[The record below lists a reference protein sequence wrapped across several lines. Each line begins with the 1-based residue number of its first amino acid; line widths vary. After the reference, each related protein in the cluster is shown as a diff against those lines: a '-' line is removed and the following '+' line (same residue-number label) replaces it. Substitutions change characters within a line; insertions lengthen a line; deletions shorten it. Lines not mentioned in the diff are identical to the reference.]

1 MPVMSDQAIRKSG
14 NQGIRGS
21 GNQEIRDCPER
32 SRRESGISSFPHSLI
47 TNSLPLLALALLFCL
62 ASCAPAWEA
71 TVVAPDGSDF
81 PVDGKVLAN
90 LADFVEE
97 GQEDLALER
106 VLWTAGHWVI
116 ERLIVNEPEGA
127 RHEFDWAAVADDAWW
142 RKDGKLSIGGELF
155 PVSRVEVEPPP
166 LLRQV
171 EANIIDIAPTVAAAL
186 GLPSPAQA
194 TGRALEAPPAGHVFL
209 LFLDGFGYVRYVE
222 ARDAG
227 LIPNLVALGEPLL
240 ALTVYP
246 PSTTMGSAAL
256 LTGAPPWVNGVDQRG
271 IRKTEVETLFDV
283 ASAAGLQVVAV
294 EGNALAFNLRNA
306 EMQLSGDRDGNG
318 STDDNVLANA
328 LAVLAEGMPDLFYV
342 HFHGI
347 DDAGHTY
354 GPNTPEEEAVICE
367 VDAAVG
373 QLLAALPADTLIFI
387 FADHGMHMVEEE
399 GRLGNHEHL
408 IERDMF
414 IPIFVVSK

>member
-1 MPVMSDQAIRKSG
+1 VPDNRPVNIR
-14 NQGIRGS
+14 
-21 GNQEIRDCPER
+21 
-32 SRRESGISSFPHSLI
+32 SL
-47 TNSLPLLALALLFCL
+47 SLLALALLL
-62 ASCAPAWEA
+62 YLTSCGPSWEA
-71 TVVAPDGSDF
+71 TVVAPDGSAF
-81 PVDGKVLAN
+81 PVDSKVLAN

-97 GQEDLALER
+97 GQEDLPLEW

-116 ERLIVNEPEGA
+116 ERLMVSEPEGT

-142 RKDGKLSIGGELF
+142 GKDGKLSIGGQAF
-155 PVSRVEVEPPP
+155 PVSHLEAEPPP
-166 LLRQV
+166 LLAQV
-171 EANIIDIAPTVAAAL
+171 EADITDIAPTAAAAL

-194 TGRALEAPPAGHVFL
+194 TGQTLEASPANHVLL

-227 LIPNLVALGEPLL
+227 LIPNLAALDEPLIG
-240 ALTVYP
+240 LTVYP
-246 PSTTMGSAAL
+246 PCTSVASAAL
-256 LTGAPPWVNGVDQRG
+256 LTGAPPEVNGVDQRG

-283 ASAAGLQVVAV
+283 ANAAGRQVVAV
-294 EGNALAFNLRNA
+294 EGNALAFNLRNS

-328 LAVLAEGMPDLFYV
+328 LAVLDEWMPDLFYV

-354 GPNTPEEEAVICE
+354 GPGAPEEEAVIRQ

-373 QLLAALPADTLIFI
+373 QLLAALPDDTLIII
-387 FADHGMHMVEEE
+387 FADHGMHVVEEE

>member
-1 MPVMSDQAIRKSG
+1 MPDNHPVKIRTL
-14 NQGIRGS
+14 
-21 GNQEIRDCPER
+21 
-32 SRRESGISSFPHSLI
+32 SLLTI
-47 TNSLPLLALALLFCL
+47 ALLFCL
-62 ASCAPAWEA
+62 AGCRSAWEA
-71 TVVAPDGSDF
+71 TVVAPDGSAF
-81 PVDGKVLAN
+81 PVDSKVLAS
-90 LADFVEE
+90 LSGFAEE
-97 GQEDLALER
+97 GKDLSLEW
-106 VLWTAGHWVI
+106 VLWTAGHRVI
-116 ERLIVNEPEGA
+116 ERLMVSEPEGA

-142 RKDGKLSIGGELF
+142 GKDGKLSIGGESF
-155 PVSRVEVEPPP
+155 PVSHLEAEPPP
-166 LLRQV
+166 LLKQV
-171 EANIIDIAPTVAAAL
+171 TADITDIAPTVAAAL

-194 TGRALEAPPAGHVFL
+194 TGQALEAPPASPSLRLGSVQATGLRTSHVLL
-209 LFLDGFGYVRYVE
+209 LFLDGFGYVRYAE

-227 LIPNLVALGEPLL
+227 LIPNLTALGEPLV

-246 PSTTMGSAAL
+246 PCTSVASAAL
-256 LTGAPPWVNGVDQRG
+256 LTGAPPQVNGVDQRG

-283 ASAAGLQVVAV
+283 ASAAGRQVVAV
-294 EGNALAFNLRNA
+294 EGDALAFNLRNS

-328 LAVLAEGMPDLFYV
+328 LAVLDEGMPDLFYV

-354 GPNTPEEEAVICE
+354 GPGTPEEEATIRE

-373 QLLAALPADTLIFI
+373 QLLAALPGDTLIII
-387 FADHGMHMVEEE
+387 FADHGMHRVEEE